1 MSAAESYAMVGGDG
15 AHSYSKNSTYQ
26 RLVVDAAKEMI
37 NEAIDNNLDI
47 KNLGIFDSSKPFK
60 MADLGCSTGPNTF
73 IAVQNVIE
81 AVEKK
86 CLIEHQNPSALEFQV
101 FFNDQYEND
110 FNTLFKTLPPSR
122 KYFAAG
128 VPGPFQS
135 CLFPKSTLHSVHSSY
150 ALHWLSKLPEKIV
163 DRNSP
168 AWNKGSIYCTGL
180 LKEVTEAYSA
190 QYNQDMESFLNA
202 RAQELVAGG
211 LMVIALSG
219 LPNDIPMSKTTEG
232 IKYSAESLIS
242 HTRAVFGGFIKEH
255 FGNDCVE
262 QIFNHFTTKVE
273 ENFSSDL
280 KSTDKVSLFMVL
292 KRISN

>member
-15 AHSYSKNSTYQ
+15 AQSYSKNSTYQ
-26 RLVVDAAKEMI
+26 
-37 NEAIDNNLDI
+37 
-47 KNLGIFDSSKPFK
+47 
-60 MADLGCSTGPNTF
+60 
-73 IAVQNVIE
+73 
-81 AVEKK
+81 
-86 CLIEHQNPSALEFQV
+86 
-101 FFNDQYEND
+101 
-110 FNTLFKTLPPSR
+110 
-122 KYFAAG
+122 
-128 VPGPFQS
+128 
-135 CLFPKSTLHSVHSSY
+135 
-150 ALHWLSKLPEKIV
+150 
-163 DRNSP
+163 
-168 AWNKGSIYCTGL
+168 
-180 LKEVTEAYSA
+180 
-190 QYNQDMESFLNA
+190 YNQDMESFFNA

-232 IKYSAESLIS
+232 TIYNLLGSCLIQMVESGIKYSAEGLIS
-242 HTRAVFGGFIKEH
+242 HIRAVFGGLIKEH

>member
-15 AHSYSKNSTYQ
+15 AHSYFKNSTYQ

-81 AVEKK
+81 TVEKK

-135 CLFPKSTLHSVHSSY
+135 RLFPKSTLHLVHSSY

-219 LPNDIPMSKTTEG
+219 LPNDIPMSKTSEG
-232 IKYSAESLIS
+232 IKYSAEGLIS
-242 HTRAVFGGFIKEH
+242 HIRAVFGGLIQEH

-292 KRISN
+292 KSISN